1 MNITMLHDLD
11 TGFMA
16 ATLKPAFEALGHTC
30 TIVQTLTTYLE
41 SDTSHIDH
49 LLTEMEDI
57 EPLKEIFR
65 DTDLFILRS
74 ITDFSLKGT
83 GVLPYITPHNTI
95 WRVHGSELRDRN
107 MPYSLRTWKINWY
120 NKEPTIVGPADS
132 TLLPLYR
139 GNVITSIERP
149 CAFDTFPKRRRNNK
163 EPFALTTPTNPSKK
177 GTQELID
184 NWNSKIPLHVIS
196 GVSRTEAL
204 KWKSQAS
211 YFIDSMGSYKHAP
224 YNMNSVEAWY
234 YRIPVFSHYN
244 EIDEV
249 LVPELKDLIYYA
261 TSESV
266 EDIITCYS
274 YQDKK
279 RLNYARKYALRT
291 HDPKRI
297 AQQYINLAKEIEQ

>member
-41 SDTSHIDH
+41 SDTSHIDY

-57 EPLKEIFR
+57 EPLKEVFR

-83 GVLPYITPHNTI
+83 GVLSYITPHNTI

-120 NKEPTIVGPADS
+120 NKEPIIVGPADS

-139 GNVITSIERP
+139 ENTITSIERP
-149 CAFDTFPKRRRNNK
+149 CAFDTFPKIRRNNK

-177 GTQELID
+177 GTQSLID

-234 YRIPVFSHYN
+234 YRIPVFSKY
-244 EIDEV
+244 EPIDEALCPDLPS
-249 LVPELKDLIYYA
+249 LVHKAEEHYVQHNIEHYEP
-261 TSESV
+261 
-266 EDIITCYS
+266 
-274 YQDKK
+274 DKK
-279 RLNYARKYALRT
+279 QLNYARTYALRT

>member
-41 SDTSHIDH
+41 SDTSHIDY

-107 MPYSLRTWKINWY
+107 MPYSLRTWRINWY
-120 NKEPTIVGPADS
+120 NKEPIIVGPADS

-139 GNVITSIERP
+139 ENTITSIERP

-184 NWNSKIPLHVIS
+184 HWNSKIPLHVIS

-211 YFIDSMGSYKHAP
+211 YFIDSMGTYKHAP

-234 YRIPVFSHYN
+234 YRIPVFSKY
-244 EIDEV
+244 EPIDEA
-249 LVPELKDLIYYA
+249 LCPELPSLVHKAEEHYVQHNIEHY
-261 TSESV
+261 EP
-266 EDIITCYS
+266 
-274 YQDKK
+274 DKK
-279 RLNYARKYALRT
+279 QLNNARTYALRT
-291 HDPKRI
+291 HDPVTI
-297 AQQYINLAKEIEQ
+297 ADQYTKVIEQ

>member
-41 SDTSHIDH
+41 SDTSHIDY

-57 EPLKEIFR
+57 EPLKEVFR

-83 GVLPYITPHNTI
+83 GVLSYITPYNTI

-120 NKEPTIVGPADS
+120 NKEPIIVGPADS

-139 GNVITSIERP
+139 ENTITSIERP
-149 CAFDTFPKRRRNNK
+149 CAFDTFPKIRRNNK

-184 NWNSKIPLHVIS
+184 HWNSKIPLHVIS

-297 AQQYINLAKEIEQ
+297 AQQYINLAKEIEE